1 MSPVD
6 WTNMNGIMDKA
17 YKVCSYVR
25 GYVPP
30 ICRVWAPLISGG
42 YIKFRMKYGTN
53 PIYYAE
59 LTYKQ
64 ILAISTDAA
73 AAMVT
78 RQFMK
83 QMLERIENND

>member
-1 MSPVD
+1 
-6 WTNMNGIMDKA
+6 MNEIIDKS
-17 YKVCSYVR
+17 YKICAHIR

-59 LTYKQ
+59 LPYKQ
-64 ILAISTDAA
+64 VLVMSTDAA
-73 AAMVT
+73 AAMVI
-78 RQFMK
+78 RRFIK
-83 QMLERIENND
+83 QMLERIDNNIIDMNK

>member
-1 MSPVD
+1 
-6 WTNMNGIMDKA
+6 MNEIIDKS
-17 YKVCSYVR
+17 YKICAHIR

-42 YIKFRMKYGTN
+42 YIKFRMKYGTD

-64 ILAISTDAA
+64 ILAMSTDAVVA
-73 AAMVT
+73 TVT
-78 RQFMK
+78 RRFMK
-83 QMLERIENND
+83 QMLERIDTNK

>member
-1 MSPVD
+1 
-6 WTNMNGIMDKA
+6 MNEIMDNA
-17 YKVCSYVR
+17 YKVCAHVR

-30 ICRVWAPLISGG
+30 TCRVWAPLISGG
-42 YIKFRMKYGTN
+42 YIKFRMKYSTN

-64 ILAISTDAA
+64 ILVMSTDAA

-78 RQFMK
+78 RLFMK
-83 QMLERIENND
+83 QMLERIDTTK

>member
-1 MSPVD
+1 
-6 WTNMNGIMDKA
+6 
-17 YKVCSYVR
+17 
-25 GYVPP
+25 
-30 ICRVWAPLISGG
+30 LISGG

-64 ILAISTDAA
+64 ILAMSTDAA

-83 QMLERIENND
+83 QMLEKD